1 MSAKSRSGGFTLVEL
16 LVVITIIGI
25 LIALL
30 LPAVQAA
37 REAARRMQCSN
48 NLKQTALA
56 LHLYHE
62 AKGVFPVGIGGVAA
76 GINNTP
82 TWAGAVLPYLEQE
95 NAIRGFT
102 FTTASTCA
110 TLKLL
115 FRTTIPTFVCPS
127 DMAGREGRIDKL
139 VNSDAIG
146 FARSNVVGCFGADGD
161 MWETA
166 SVKKAIFNI
175 DLARSMAQI
184 KDGTSNTA
192 MISEIVAGPNGTG
205 DARGQ
210 WWYDLGCHYEHRFSP
225 NSNADTVLNYADL
238 CVPTKV
244 PCQFGGSWGGM
255 HVAAGSMHPGGVNL
269 GFADGAVTFIN
280 QNSNLATWQA
290 LASIEGGEVATG
302 Y

>member
-1 MSAKSRSGGFTLVEL
+1 LVEL

-48 NLKQTALA
+48 NMKQTALA

-62 AKGVFPVGIGGVAA
+62 AKQCFPVGIGGVEAKWHT
-76 GINNTP
+76 GP
-82 TWAGAVLPYLEQE
+82 TWAGLILPFIEQE
-95 NAIRGFT
+95 NAVRGYT
-102 FTTASTCA
+102 FDAATTYT
-110 TLKLL
+110 THKLL
-115 FRTTIPTFVCPS
+115 FRTAVSTFLCPS
-127 DMAGREGRIDKL
+127 DNAGREGRIDKES
-139 VNSDAIG
+139 NSSDAIG
-146 FARSNVVGCFGADGD
+146 FARSNLVACFGADGN
-161 MWETA
+161 MQETA

-192 MISEIVAGPNGTG
+192 MISEIVAGPEGTG

-210 WWYDLGCHYEHRFSP
+210 WWYDLGCHYEHRYSP
-225 NSNADTVLNYADL
+225 NSNADTVTNYADL
-238 CVPTKV
+238 CVSTKV
-244 PCQFGGSWGGM
+244 PCQFGGGWGEM
-255 HVAAGSMHPGGVNL
+255 HVAAGSVHPGGVNL
-269 GFADGAVTFIN
+269 AFADGAVAFIN
-280 QNSNLATWQA
+280 QNINLVTWQA
-290 LASIEGGEVATG
+290 LASIEAGEVATD

>member
-1 MSAKSRSGGFTLVEL
+1 VEL

-48 NLKQTALA
+48 NLKQTSLA

-62 AKGVFPVGIGGVAA
+62 AIGVFPVGIGGVAA
-76 GINNTP
+76 GVHVAP

-95 NAIRGFT
+95 NTIRGYT
-102 FTTASTCA
+102 FTTST
-110 TLKLL
+110 TYVTHKLL
-115 FRTTIPTFVCPS
+115 LRTAISTFMCPS
-127 DMAGREGRIDKL
+127 DIPGREGRIDKEN
-139 VNSDAIG
+139 NSDAIG
-146 FARSNVVGCFGADGD
+146 FARSNVVACFGSDGN
-161 MWETA
+161 MWETS

-175 DLARSMAQI
+175 DIARSIAQI

-192 MISEIVAGPNGTG
+192 MISEVIAGPEGTG

-210 WWYDLGCHYEHRFSP
+210 WWYDLGCHYEHRYSP
-225 NSNADTVLNYADL
+225 NSNADTVCNYADL
-238 CVPTKV
+238 CVATKV
-244 PCQFGGSWGGM
+244 PCQFGGSWGEM
-255 HVAAGSMHPGGVNL
+255 HVAASSMHPGGVNL
-269 GFADGAVTFIN
+269 GFADGNVTFIS
-280 QNSNLATWQA
+280 QNINLTTWQA
-290 LASIEGGEVATG
+290 LASIDGGEIATD